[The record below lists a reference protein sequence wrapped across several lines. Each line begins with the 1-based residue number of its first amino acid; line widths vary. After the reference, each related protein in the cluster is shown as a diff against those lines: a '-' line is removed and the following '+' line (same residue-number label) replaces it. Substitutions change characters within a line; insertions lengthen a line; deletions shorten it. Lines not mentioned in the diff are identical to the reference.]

1 MYLVPPSVKCHLNQ
15 KTQHHSDAA
24 SDVFPPPLLLGVD
37 SAKPSQ
43 DSWCM
48 EVRER
53 AEVLSLEYFS
63 FGEGSRPLAE
73 SCKILA
79 LHMASRDAKADMQ
92 LPGLPLALAS
102 A

>member
-1 MYLVPPSVKCHLNQ
+1 
-15 KTQHHSDAA
+15 
-24 SDVFPPPLLLGVD
+24 
-37 SAKPSQ
+37 
-43 DSWCM
+43 M

-53 AEVLSLEYFS
+53 GEVLSLEYFS